1 MIECHGGR
9 LGLGKRGAAD
19 LELGARIR
27 SRREQLGLTQ
37 EQVAD
42 EIGWFVAQVE
52 DCENGLL
59 RPPSR
64 DLFLLADLLNV
75 EIAYLKEAGGQPAP
89 PIMEPEEPPSRSVE
103 LLSVYARIT
112 DPRKQALLLDL
123 AQSFARDSERSWST
137 NGGARVSPHGRGAR
151 ANAGSSGSA

>member
-1 MIECHGGR
+1 MMIDCRGDG
-9 LGLGKRGAAD
+9 LGLGKASAAD

-27 SRREQLGLTQ
+27 NRREQLGLTQ

-42 EIGWFVAQVE
+42 EIGWFVAQLE

-64 DLFLLADLLNV
+64 DLFLLADFLNV
-75 EIAYLKEAGGQPAP
+75 EIAYFKEAVGEPVAPVLARGGSAA
-89 PIMEPEEPPSRSVE
+89 EEPPGCPGGAAE

-123 AQSFARDSERSWST
+123 AQSFARDSERS
-137 NGGARVSPHGRGAR
+137 
-151 ANAGSSGSA
+151 